1 MSDVSTNT
9 GHSFT
14 ILSDHKP
21 LQHLFQ
27 ETWGVPTL
35 ASAGIQWWALT
46 LGAYDYAIQ
55 YKPGATH
62 ANADVFS
69 RLPLPDTPER
79 ENPPGEIMMTLNM
92 LLSLPVTAKDVRSW
106 TARDPTLSK
115 VRVMLASGW
124 TESDD
129 KQFTPYNQRQ
139 HELSLQDGCILWGSR
154 VVIVRVMLA
163 SGWTESD
170 DKQFTPYN

>member
-1 MSDVSTNT
+1 
-9 GHSFT
+9 
-14 ILSDHKP
+14 
-21 LQHLFQ
+21 
-27 ETWGVPTL
+27 
-35 ASAGIQWWALT
+35 
-46 LGAYDYAIQ
+46 
-55 YKPGATH
+55 
-62 ANADVFS
+62 
-69 RLPLPDTPER
+69 
-79 ENPPGEIMMTLNM
+79 MTLNM

-154 VVIVRVMLA
+154 VVIPPQGQEKLLEELHQGHPGISRMNSLA
-163 SGWTESD
+163 RSFVWWPGIDRDLEAKVKLCDPCQRTRKLSPAAPIQPWELP
-170 DKQFTPYN
+170 KRP